1 MRKGLS
7 KYLPLIK
14 RSLRNRPKFCVALVL
29 ATLTIFLAAG
39 FSVISWLSP
48 IQDSRPDG
56 FGFLQQ
62 PYLNSFGRLPSLALP
77 HRQVFPYS
85 VVPGGVNSP
94 QEIKEAVARD
104 PVVAKHYSGLHLKK
118 LRLIRLR
125 KGRTAY
131 VSYRLGGNIYW
142 TKRKLKLAQ
151 GESLFTDGKNTVRT
165 RCGNL
170 ISESPRSPTLP
181 AEPTSARFDAPLI
194 PEPPENP
201 VPPLV
206 LLPGPGG
213 SVFFPPLVPIFPG
226 GGSSPPPN
234 HPPEPPPPPPV
245 HIAEP
250 STMVLLL
257 CGLTLLWVTS
267 KFRNI

>member
-1 MRKGLS
+1 MRRGPY
-7 KYLPLIK
+7 KYLRLIK
-14 RSLRNRPKFCVALVL
+14 KSLRNRPKFCVALVL
-29 ATLTIFLAAG
+29 AALTIFLAAC
-39 FSVISWLSP
+39 FSVNGWLSP
-48 IQDSRPDG
+48 TQDSRPDG
-56 FGFLQQ
+56 FGLLQQ
-62 PYLNSFGRLPSLALP
+62 PYLNSFGRLPRLTLP
-77 HRQVFPYS
+77 HRRVFPYS
-85 VVPGGVNSP
+85 VVPGGVKSP

-104 PVVAKHYSGLHLKK
+104 PVVAKHYSDLQLKR
-118 LRLIRLR
+118 LRLIRLK
-125 KGRTAY
+125 KGRAAY
-131 VSYRLGGNIYW
+131 VSYRVGGNIYW

-151 GESLFTDGKNTVRT
+151 GESLLTDGKNTVRT

-170 ISESPRSPTLP
+170 VSETPRFPTLP
-181 AEPTSARFDAPLI
+181 AEPTSARFDAPLT

-226 GGSSPPPN
+226 GGSSPPPS
-234 HPPEPPPPPPV
+234 HPPTPPPPPPV

-250 STMVLLL
+250 STLLLLL
-257 CGLTLLWVTS
+257 CGLALFWVTS